1 VESASRSSRQPE
13 ERPWLKEKVYD
24 PRRSRT
30 VELVK
35 SSVGSLMKDGKRI
48 SLAALSARSK
58 EIDPDRRGISES
70 AILKNQEA
78 RLCYEQHRSW
88 KASSRNGTRTLKPH
102 CVTVT
107 AGIKRDRDTA
117 RVRYRYLKWSKADLV
132 ARLVAVEN
140 AHAALQE
147 RWVEV
152 NEEVLRWRLRA
163 EQAESQLRRGP
174 KA

>member
-1 VESASRSSRQPE
+1 
-13 ERPWLKEKVYD
+13 VYN

-88 KASSRNGTRTLKPH
+88 KASSGNRTRTLKLH

-147 RWVEV
+147 GWLEV
-152 NEEVLRWRLRA
+152 NRK
-163 EQAESQLRRGP
+163 S
-174 KA
+174 

>member
-13 ERPWLKEKVYD
+13 ERPWLREKVYD

-58 EIDPDRRGISES
+58 EVDPDRRGISES

-78 RLCYEQHRSW
+78 RLCYEQYRSW
-88 KASSRNGTRTLKPH
+88 KASSGNRTRTLKPH
-102 CVTVT
+102 GITVI

-140 AHAALQE
+140 AHAVLQE
-147 RWVEV
+147 RWLEV
-152 NEEVLRWRLRA
+152 NEEVLSWRLRT
-163 EQAESQLRRGP
+163 ERAESQLRRGQ

>member
-1 VESASRSSRQPE
+1 
-13 ERPWLKEKVYD
+13 
-24 PRRSRT
+24 
-30 VELVK
+30 
-35 SSVGSLMKDGKRI
+35 MKDGKRI

-58 EIDPDRRGISES
+58 EIDPDRRGVSES
-70 AILKNQEA
+70 AILKNHEA

-88 KASSRNGTRTLKPH
+88 KASSGNRKGTLKPHH

-107 AGIKRDRDTA
+107 AGIKADRDTA

-147 RWVEV
+147 RWVKV
-152 NEEVLRWRLRA
+152 NEEVLSWRLRA
-163 EQAESQLRRGP
+163 ERAESQLRRGA